1 LTILLCFEEN
11 RMTRVIFLGILCV
24 LLIGCGSL
32 YEKGFQEGLAAGRQY
47 SAPTSVPAPP
57 AAAPAAQTDTNL
69 MYGQTKGHVRMILG
83 QPHTVTGTEADLF
96 WWYYVSDQEMFYIL
110 NFQHGIYVEA
120 FKGTRQEIL
129 ELLQQPREER
139 KNFQW
144 Q

>member
-1 LTILLCFEEN
+1 
-11 RMTRVIFLGILCV
+11 MTRVIFLGILCV

-32 YEKGFQEGLAAGRQY
+32 YDKGFQEGLAAGRQY
-47 SAPTSVPAPP
+47 SAPASVPAPP
-57 AAAPAAQTDTNL
+57 AAQTDTKL

-96 WWYYVSDQEMFYIL
+96 WWYYISEQEMFYIL
-110 NFQHGIYVEA
+110 NFQHGIYIEA

>member
-1 LTILLCFEEN
+1 
-11 RMTRVIFLGILCV
+11 MTRVIFLGILCV
-24 LLIGCGSL
+24 LCIGCGSF
-32 YEKGFQEGLAAGRQY
+32 YEQGFREGLTTGRQY
-47 SAPTSVPAPP
+47 SAPVPVPAPP
-57 AAAPAAQTDTNL
+57 AATPAAETDTKL
-69 MYGQTKGHVRMILG
+69 MYGQTKGHVRMLLG

-96 WWYYVSDQEMFYIL
+96 WWYYVSHQEMFYIL

-144 Q
+144 Y

>member
-1 LTILLCFEEN
+1 
-11 RMTRVIFLGILCV
+11 MTRVAFFGILCV
-24 LLIGCGSL
+24 LCIGCGSL
-32 YEKGFQEGLAAGRQY
+32 YDKGFQEGLATGRQY
-47 SAPTSVPAPP
+47 STPAPVPAPP
-57 AAAPAAQTDTNL
+57 VAAPTAATDATL
-69 MYGQTKGHVRMILG
+69 MYGQTKCHVRMLLG

-96 WWYYVSDQEMFYIL
+96 WWYYISHQEMFYIL

-144 Q
+144 Y